1 MKRLPQ
7 SCAELKDALA
17 AIFPGLPRDFGA
29 WGESVLESAGPTPHS
44 LLREFALHFERNAGQ
59 FPERQL
65 RRFAELTARCLEAG
79 GTMADA
85 FATCIVEPLRDDPGA
100 ARFMELLRAA
110 RAG

>member
-7 SCAELKDALA
+7 SSSELKDALA

-29 WGESVLESAGPTPHS
+29 WSESVLESAGPTEHS
-44 LLREFALHFERNAGQ
+44 LMREFALHFERNADQ

-65 RRFAELTARCLEAG
+65 RRFAELAARCMEAG
-79 GTMADA
+79 GAMGDA
-85 FATCIVEPLRDDPGA
+85 FATCLVEPLRDDPRA

-110 RAG
+110 REG

>member
-7 SCAELKDALA
+7 SSAELKDALA

-44 LLREFALHFERNAGQ
+44 LVREFALHFERNADQ

-65 RRFAELTARCLEAG
+65 RRLAELTARCTAAG
-79 GTMADA
+79 GPMADA
-85 FATCIVEPLRDDPGA
+85 FATCLVEPLRDDPRA
-100 ARFMELLRAA
+100 ARFMEMLRAA
-110 RAG
+110 